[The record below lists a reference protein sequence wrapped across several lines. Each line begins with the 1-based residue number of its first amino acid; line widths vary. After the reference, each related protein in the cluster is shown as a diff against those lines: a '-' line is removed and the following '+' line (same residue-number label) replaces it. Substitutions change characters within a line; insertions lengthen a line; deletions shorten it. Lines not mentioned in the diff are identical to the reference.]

1 MVNLWIGGHL
11 ESLCK
16 FRLLCDKIIWK
27 RYEMLCGISP
37 FQNRERSNQKTFN
50 AILHNEVTI
59 NPNLNLSSESRDL
72 VAKVYLFRN
81 NYYKSFKLLIK
92 NPEQRL
98 GYNGANEIK
107 GHKWFADVDWK
118 SYAEKKVNIFLL

>member
-1 MVNLWIGGHL
+1 
-11 ESLCK
+11 
-16 FRLLCDKIIWK
+16 
-27 RYEMLCGISP
+27 MLCGISP